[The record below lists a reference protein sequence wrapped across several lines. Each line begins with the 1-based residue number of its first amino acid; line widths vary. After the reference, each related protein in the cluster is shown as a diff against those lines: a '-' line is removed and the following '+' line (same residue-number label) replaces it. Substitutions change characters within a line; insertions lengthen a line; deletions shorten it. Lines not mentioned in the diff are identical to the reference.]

1 MQWYACYFSKSE
13 ALRISDSQPMRFERL
28 LTIKTRL
35 SFGEK
40 MAGRISIIIL
50 NWNGRKWL
58 KESLPSILN
67 QKVNENFEVLLVDN
81 GSIDDSVKYVKSRF
95 PQVKL
100 IELGE
105 NYGFAEGNN
114 QGLRHAIGDYLIFVN
129 MDTKAEDG
137 WLKNLVKAADSHPE
151 YSILC
156 SIQLP
161 SQGKN
166 RIRTLNAFGDPT
178 PSPFESTLA
187 LTDSIFASGGCFLI
201 KREWLNKL
209 GCLFDP
215 YYFCY
220 AEDLELSL
228 RTILLGGRIGYVRDS
243 RINHFIGGAGLS
255 SSPKMHYLATRNTLL
270 TYYKLFAPDNFAR
283 IFPVNV
289 ARKFIKFLRL
299 KQILNVVALFGGI
312 MGFFFC
318 SYRYRMYRNEFAK
331 IKKRTDKYVFQ
342 RFFYKREIE
351 KKILKKIY
359 RI

>member
-1 MQWYACYFSKSE
+1 VQWYACYFSKSE

-28 LTIKTRL
+28 LTIKTQL
-35 SFGEK
+35 SFWEK

-81 GSIDDSVKYVKSRF
+81 GSVDDSVKYVKSNF
-95 PQVKL
+95 PQVKP
-100 IELGE
+100 IELG
-105 NYGFAEGNN
+105 NNCGFAEGNN
-114 QGLRHAIGDYLIFVN
+114 QGLRHALGDYLIFVN
-129 MDTKAEDG
+129 MDTKAEGG
-137 WLKNLVKAADSHPE
+137 WLKNLVKAADKHPE

-161 SQGKN
+161 SQEKN
-166 RIRTLNAFGDPT
+166 RIRTLSAFGNPT
-178 PSPFESTLA
+178 VSPFESTLDI
-187 LTDSIFASGGCFLI
+187 TDSIFASGACFLI
-201 KREWLNKL
+201 KRGWLNKL
-209 GCLFDP
+209 GYLFDP
-215 YYFCY
+215 HYFCY

-228 RTILLGGRIGYVRDS
+228 RTIFVGGRIGYVRDS

-255 SSPKMHYLATRNTLL
+255 SPKMHYLATRNTLL
-270 TYYKLFAPDNFAR
+270 TYYKLLTPCSFSR
-283 IFPVNV
+283 IFFVNV
-289 ARKFIKFLRL
+289 AHKFIRFLRL
-299 KQILNVVALFGGI
+299 KQILNVMALFGGI
-312 MGFFFC
+312 MAFFFC
-318 SYRYRMYRNEFAK
+318 SYRYRRYRNEFAK

-351 KKILKKIY
+351 KEILKKIY